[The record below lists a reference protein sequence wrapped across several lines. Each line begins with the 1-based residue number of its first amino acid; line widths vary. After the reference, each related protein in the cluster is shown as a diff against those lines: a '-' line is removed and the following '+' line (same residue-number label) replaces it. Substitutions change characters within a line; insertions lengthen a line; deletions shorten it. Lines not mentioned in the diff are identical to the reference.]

1 MSPARADCGSSPP
14 KASTSEPL
22 WPRCTPTTWLG
33 AMPTAKHFI
42 LQRVVGYTAF
52 ASTSPASG
60 LSGTVMT
67 LKQQQ
72 SWMEEVVRSLKGSA
86 EKYDLLA
93 EAAHNLES
101 KLHFQKQA
109 NEF

>member
-1 MSPARADCGSSPP
+1 
-14 KASTSEPL
+14 
-22 WPRCTPTTWLG
+22 
-33 AMPTAKHFI
+33 MPTAKHFI

-60 LSGTVMT
+60 LSGNGMT

-109 NEF
+109 NEFRYQAQCYHDCLEALHEFAAHLFSFDPFDDVC